1 MQLPPTEQPQKYA
14 GLYVI
19 DFGDQCAI
27 GYTAEEVAIL
37 FDSEQFTDA
46 KAYKIHRAQPD
57 GTMDL
62 RGVTRTRFN
71 LESGMFF
78 QCYDQT
84 AGHKYFQQLNDDDT
98 EHPPPCRCQLQLA
111 LTPQDQTLIALI
123 YPAEYDDE
131 MGRWLGD
138 INFNTPG
145 PVDAGISQ
153 VGSYYSAD
161 YQILKKLQLWPEK
174 SLQTRSREELLATLN
189 VAVQR

>member
-1 MQLPPTEQPQKYA
+1 MKLPQTEHPQKYA

-37 FDSEQFTDA
+37 FDSEQLTHA

-62 RGVTRTRFN
+62 RGITRTRFN

-78 QCYDQT
+78 HCHDQPI
-84 AGHKYFQQLNDDDT
+84 GQKYFQQLNDDYT

-111 LTPQDQTLIALI
+111 QTPQNQTLITLI

-131 MGRWLGD
+131 MGRWLQD
-138 INFNTPG
+138 LNFNPPG
-145 PVDAGISQ
+145 SVDAGISQ
-153 VGSYYSAD
+153 VTNYYSAD
-161 YQILKKLQLWPEK
+161 CQILQKQQLWPAK
-174 SLQTRSREELLATLN
+174 SRQTRSREELLATLN
-189 VAVQR
+189 LAIQR

>member
-1 MQLPPTEQPQKYA
+1 MKLPNTERPQNYT

-19 DFGDQCAI
+19 DFGEQCAI

-62 RGVTRTRFN
+62 RGITRTRFN
-71 LESGMFF
+71 MESGMFF
-78 QCYDQT
+78 HCHDQDD
-84 AGHKYFQQLNDDDT
+84 GNNYFQQLNDAYI
-98 EHPPPCRCQLQLA
+98 ENPPPCRCQLQLA
-111 LTPQDQTLIALI
+111 LIPQDQTLIALI

-131 MGRWLGD
+131 MGCWLGD
-138 INFNTPG
+138 INFNPPG
-145 PVDAGISQ
+145 PIDAGISQ

-161 YQILKKLQLWPEK
+161 YQIQKKLQLWPEK

-189 VAVQR
+189 IAVQR

>member
-1 MQLPPTEQPQKYA
+1 MKLPSTDQPQKYA

-19 DFGDQCAI
+19 DFGEQCAI

-37 FDSEQFTDA
+37 FDSEQFADA

-71 LESGMFF
+71 MESGMFF
-78 QCYDQT
+78 HCHDQA
-84 AGHKYFQQLNDDDT
+84 AGNKYFQQLNDDYT
-98 EHPPPCRCQLQLA
+98 KHPPPCRCQLQLA
-111 LTPQDQTLIALI
+111 LSPQDQPLIALI

-131 MGRWLGD
+131 MGRWLQD
-138 INFNTPG
+138 INFNVPG

-161 YQILKKLQLWPEK
+161 CRILQKLQLWPEK

>member
-1 MQLPPTEQPQKYA
+1 MQLPLTDQPQKYA

-19 DFGDQCAI
+19 DFGPQCAI

-46 KAYKIHRAQPD
+46 QAYKIHRAQPN

-78 QCYDQT
+78 HCHDQPD
-84 AGHKYFQQLNDDDT
+84 GQKHFQQLIDDYT
-98 EHPPPCRCQLQLA
+98 KHPPPCRCQLQLA

-123 YPAEYDDE
+123 YPAEYDEE

-138 INFNTPG
+138 INFNPPG
-145 PVDAGISQ
+145 PVDAGSSQ
-153 VGSYYSAD
+153 VSSYYSAD
-161 YQILKKLQLWPEK
+161 CQILQKQQLWPEK
-174 SLQTRSREELLATLN
+174 SLKTRSREELLATLK

>member
-1 MQLPPTEQPQKYA
+1 MKLPQTTQPQKYA

-19 DFGDQCAI
+19 DFGEQCAI

-37 FDSEQFTDA
+37 FDSEQFPHA

-78 QCYDQT
+78 HCHDQNL
-84 AGHKYFQQLNDDDT
+84 GQQYFQQLYDD
-98 EHPPPCRCQLQLA
+98 HIKQPPPCRCQLQLA
-111 LTPQDQTLIALI
+111 LAPQNHTLIVLI

-138 INFNTPG
+138 LNFNVPG
-145 PVDAGISQ
+145 PVDAGVSQ
-153 VGSYYSAD
+153 VSRYYSAD
-161 YQILKKLQLWPEK
+161 YQILQKQQLWPEK
-174 SLQTRSREELLATLN
+174 SRQTRSREELLATRNL
-189 VAVQR
+189 AVQR